1 MLTTTLTR
9 ALMRAAEADAKLD
22 EWGVMCPD
30 PVTIESTRNLFM
42 TAYPRMIEILQLL
55 GSSSFMI
62 TPSEVDFKGPLAGDI
77 EQYLA
82 TDTIGARDRVQLF
95 RLAWDV
101 AGSSFGS
108 RQVLYERFFASD
120 PLTRARA
127 LAAIYP
133 KNEAMERVLD
143 FLKRDD
149 TP

>member
-62 TPSEVDFKGPLAGDI
+62 TPSEVDFTGPLAGDI